1 MAALSSTAGMD
12 RLVAEA
18 VSQPGGTSAA
28 ALSLV
33 KKILDNLVAHPGDEK
48 YSRLRLSG
56 KAGQKLTAAPT
67 SISALQELGFAATAD
82 GEFLAIDLDLA
93 TVDGA
98 AAPAIVAAAT
108 SLAEAVPAAPAA
120 PAAGGGAATA
130 APVLAPVSSN
140 KSTAGMSL
148 KQKALF
154 MKEQKAAEAREK
166 AAAVRAEELAKLKQ
180 DAYVRQHDENW
191 TSGVSAAAGKGGTS
205 IGTFREKFG
214 EDKGG

>member
-1 MAALSSTAGMD
+1 M
-12 RLVAEA
+12 
-18 VSQPGGTSAA
+18 
-28 ALSLV
+28 
-33 KKILDNLVAHPGDEK
+33 
-48 YSRLRLSG
+48 RLSG

-82 GEFLAIDLDLA
+82 GEFLAIDLSLA

-98 AAPAIVAAAT
+98 AAPAIVAAA
-108 SLAEAVPAAPAA
+108 SNLAEAVPAAPA
-120 PAAGGGAATA
+120 PAAAGAAAAA

-140 KSTAGMSL
+140 KSTSTAGMSL

-166 AAAVRAEELAKLKQ
+166 AAALRAEELAKIKQ